1 MTMSSAKPLSA
12 PTPVPL
18 WAGERPAQPTR
29 LGASLTFLTRGLLKL
44 RRVPE
49 QAADA
54 VLIPIIFTVLFTYL
68 FGGALAGSTSNYLQ
82 FLLPGT
88 LVMTALLVT
97 VYAGVGL
104 NADKTRG
111 VIDRFRSMPLW
122 TPAHVTGALLTEGAR
137 ALVASAIV
145 IAVGTVMGFRPHG
158 GLTGMLLAVAIVVA
172 FSVSL
177 AWVWAAIGL
186 VLRSPGAV
194 STLSFI
200 VQFPLVFA
208 SNVFVDP
215 KTMPSGLRAFVDV
228 NPVSLLATAVRHLM
242 AGTASGA
249 EVAWVLLASAAIS
262 AVFAPLTMR
271 LYRASAA

>member
-1 MTMSSAKPLSA
+1 MTPSAVQRPATPS
-12 PTPVPL
+12 PVPL
-18 WAGERPAQPTR
+18 RSGARPAPATP
-29 LGASLTFLTRGLLKL
+29 LAASLTFLSRGLLKL

-68 FGGALAGSTSNYLQ
+68 FGGALAGSTSDYLQ

-104 NADKTRG
+104 NTDKSRG

-145 IAVGTVMGFRPHG
+145 IAVGLAMGFRPG
-158 GLTGMLLAVAIVVA
+158 GGIAGVLAAVAIVVA
-172 FSVSL
+172 FATSL

-186 VLRSPGAV
+186 VLRTPAAV
-194 STLSFI
+194 STLSFV

-215 KTMPSGLRAFVDV
+215 KTMPGWLHAFVDV

-249 EVAWVLLASAAIS
+249 EVAWVLLATAAIS

-271 LYRASAA
+271 LYRAV

>member
-1 MTMSSAKPLSA
+1 MT
-12 PTPVPL
+12 PTPVKRPATPSPVPL
-18 WAGERPAQPTR
+18 RSGARPAQATP
-29 LGASLTFLTRGLLKL
+29 LAASLTFLSRGLLKL

-68 FGGALAGSTSNYLQ
+68 FGGALAGSTSDYLQ

-104 NADKTRG
+104 NTDKSRG

-145 IAVGTVMGFRPHG
+145 IAVGLAMGFRPG
-158 GLTGMLLAVAIVVA
+158 GGIAGVLAAVAIVVA
-172 FSVSL
+172 FATSL

-186 VLRSPGAV
+186 VLRTPAAV
-194 STLSFI
+194 STLSFV

-215 KTMPSGLRAFVDV
+215 KTMPGWLHAFVDV
-228 NPVSLLATAVRHLM
+228 NPVSLLATA
-242 AGTASGA
+242 
-249 EVAWVLLASAAIS
+249 AIS
-262 AVFAPLTMR
+262 AVLAPLTMR
-271 LYRASAA
+271 LYRAA

>member
-1 MTMSSAKPLSA
+1 MTI
-12 PTPVPL
+12 TPVD
-18 WAGERPAQPTR
+18 RPALPSSIPLRSADCRSQATP
-29 LGASLTFLTRGLLKL
+29 LAASLTFLTRGLLKL

-54 VLIPIIFTVLFTYL
+54 LLIPIIFTALFTCL
-68 FGGALAGSTSNYLQ
+68 FGGALAGSSRRYLQ

-104 NADKTRG
+104 NTDKSRG

-122 TPAHVTGALLTEGAR
+122 APAHVTGALLTEGAR

-145 IAVGTVMGFRPHG
+145 IVVGLAMGFRPG
-158 GLTGMLLAVAIVVA
+158 GGIAGALAAVAVVVA
-172 FSVSL
+172 FATSL

-186 VLRSPGAV
+186 VLRTPAAV
-194 STLSFI
+194 STLSFV

-208 SNVFVDP
+208 SNVFVDA
-215 KTMPSGLRAFVDV
+215 KTMPGWLHAFVDI
-228 NPVSLLATAVRHLM
+228 NPVSLLVTAVRHLIN
-242 AGTASGA
+242 GTASGA
-249 EVAWVLLASAAIS
+249 QLAWPLLAAAAIS

-271 LYRASAA
+271 LYRTA

>member
-1 MTMSSAKPLSA
+1 MKSTPASSPAT

-18 WAGERPAQPTR
+18 WSGPRPSRATP
-29 LGASLTFLTRGLLKL
+29 LDASLTFLVRGLLKL

-82 FLLPGT
+82 SLLPGT

-104 NADKTRG
+104 NTDKSRG

-122 TPAHVTGALLTEGAR
+122 TPAHITGALLTEGAR

-145 IAVGTVMGFRPHG
+145 IAVGLAMGFRPG
-158 GLTGMLLAVAIVVA
+158 GGITGVLAAVAIVVA

-186 VLRSPGAV
+186 VLRTPAAV
-194 STLSFI
+194 STLSFV

-215 KTMPSGLRAFVDV
+215 KTMPDWLRAFVDV
-228 NPVSLLATAVRHLM
+228 NPVSLLATTVRHLM

-249 EVAWVLLASAAIS
+249 EVASVLIASTAIS
-262 AVFAPLTMR
+262 AAFAPLTMR
-271 LYRASAA
+271 LYRRA

>member
-1 MTMSSAKPLSA
+1 MKRTPASSPATPI
-12 PTPVPL
+12 PVPL
-18 WAGERPAQPTR
+18 WSGPRPSQATP
-29 LGASLTFLTRGLLKL
+29 LDASLTFLVRGLLKL

-82 FLLPGT
+82 SLLPGT

-104 NADKTRG
+104 NTDKSRG

-122 TPAHVTGALLTEGAR
+122 TPAHITGALLTEAAR

-145 IAVGTVMGFRPHG
+145 IAVGLAMGFRPG
-158 GLTGMLLAVAIVVA
+158 GGITGVLAAIAIVVA

-186 VLRSPGAV
+186 VVRTPTAV
-194 STLSFI
+194 STLSFV

-215 KTMPSGLRAFVDV
+215 KTMPDWLHAFVDV
-228 NPVSLLATAVRHLM
+228 NPVSLLATTARHLM

-249 EVAWVLLASAAIS
+249 EVASVLIASAAVS
-262 AVFAPLTMR
+262 AAFAPLTMR
-271 LYRASAA
+271 LYRGA

>member
-1 MTMSSAKPLSA
+1 VSTSAVNRPA
-12 PTPVPL
+12 RPAPVPL
-18 WAGERPAQPTR
+18 WSGARPAQPTR
-29 LGASLTFLTRGLLKL
+29 LHASLTFLTRGLFKL

-68 FGGALAGSTSNYLQ
+68 FGGALAGSTRNYLQ

-88 LVMTALLVT
+88 LVMTALLIT

-122 TPAHVTGALLTEGAR
+122 TPAHVTGALLTEGVR
-137 ALVASAIV
+137 SFVASAIV
-145 IAVGTVMGFRPHG
+145 IAVGLAMGFRPAG
-158 GLTGMLLAVAIVVA
+158 GISGVLVAVAIVVA

-186 VLRSPGAV
+186 LLRSPAAV
-194 STLSFI
+194 STLSLV

-215 KTMPSGLRAFVDV
+215 KTMPSWLHAFVDV
-228 NPVSLLATAVRHLM
+228 NPVSLLATTVRHLM

-249 EVAWVLLASAAIS
+249 DVGWVLLASAGIT

-271 LYRASAA
+271 LYRGA

>member
-1 MTMSSAKPLSA
+1 MTIA
-12 PTPVPL
+12 PV
-18 WAGERPAQPTR
+18 ERPATHSSIPLRSGVRPSQATP
-29 LGASLTFLTRGLLKL
+29 LAASLTFLTRGLLKL

-54 VLIPIIFTVLFTYL
+54 VLIPILFTVLFTYL
-68 FGGALAGSTSNYLQ
+68 FGGALAGSTSRYLQ

-104 NADKTRG
+104 NTDKSRG

-145 IAVGTVMGFRPHG
+145 IGVGLAMGFAPEG
-158 GLTGMLLAVAIVVA
+158 GIVGVLAALGIVVA
-172 FSVSL
+172 FATSL
-177 AWVWAAIGL
+177 AWVWASIGL
-186 VLRSPGAV
+186 VLRTPTAV
-194 STLSFI
+194 STLSFV

-208 SNVFVDP
+208 SNVFVAP
-215 KTMPSGLRAFVDV
+215 KTMPAWLHAFVDV
-228 NPVSLLATAVRHLM
+228 NPVSLLATTIRHLM
-242 AGTASGA
+242 AGTATGA
-249 EVAWVLLASAAIS
+249 EVAAVLLAAASIT

-271 LYRASAA
+271 LYRAA